1 MTRHKTH
8 RTKRQRQP
16 QVGNLGWRM
25 FRDEKL
31 ARSVAST
38 YVDRCRADYRPND
51 FYVLTQTEGG
61 EPRHYPVLIV
71 KNPEARRLHL
81 LHSGFKVV

>member
-1 MTRHKTH
+1 MNNRN
-8 RTKRQRQP
+8 RNKRQRQP
-16 QVGNLGWRM
+16 QQGNLGWRTYSDSRM
-25 FRDEKL
+25 

-71 KNPEARRLHL
+71 KDPEARRLHL
-81 LHSGFKVV
+81 VHSGFKVV

>member
-1 MTRHKTH
+1 MTRHTKH

-16 QVGNLGWRM
+16 QTGNLGWRA
-25 FRDEKL
+25 FSDRAL

-38 YVDRCRADYRPND
+38 YVERCRADYRPND